1 MYFSGILHDDQLFI
15 FQCPNFRCMI
25 LPKMKKKTVFLY
37 TKIMQISISILQV
50 SSINR
55 VLRNLAA
62 QKDASNQSPCPPSV
76 PNSSAD
82 SVYDKLR
89 LLNGQTSSWP
99 RPSHWYPTNT
109 SPFPSMQPS
118 PTILPDVVNLP
129 SKKGKNFML

>member
-1 MYFSGILHDDQLFI
+1 MNNSNSLLH
-15 FQCPNFRCMI
+15 
-25 LPKMKKKTVFLY
+25 
-37 TKIMQISISILQV
+37 LQV

-62 QKDASNQSPCPPSV
+62 QKDASNQPPCPPSV

-82 SVYDKLR
+82 SVIYDKIR
-89 LLNGQTSSWP
+89 LLNSQTSPWP

-129 SKKGKNFML
+129 SKKGKISKPPIFPAMN